1 MAYHSILVHLDH
13 EPACAVRTEI
23 ALRLSR
29 EHGSRLIGLA
39 PTGSVQIPIDVASSL
54 FEPGYAIASGHYLR
68 TRADGACAEFEARA
82 KAAGVSSF
90 ELRVDEADHA
100 ESVIAHAYGADL
112 VIVGQ
117 TDQDAPLGVVNRD
130 LPERA
135 VLGGGRPVLVVP
147 FAGRFDTLGAT
158 VLVAWNE
165 SREAA
170 RAFSDALPMLQRAA
184 KVILLTLRTAADP
197 EPPLEALLAWFAR
210 HSVHPTPAHEV
221 SDLDFG
227 DLLLSRAADMSV
239 DLIVMGCYGHSRL
252 TERVLGGATRSLL
265 RQMTVPVLMSH

>member
-1 MAYHSILVHLDH
+1 MAFHSILVHLDH
-13 EPACAVRTEI
+13 EPACAVRTGI
-23 ALRLSR
+23 ALRLAR

-82 KAAGVSSF
+82 KAAGVSSV

-100 ESVIAHAYGADL
+100 ESVIEHAYGADL

-117 TDQDAPLGVVNRD
+117 TDYDAPLGVVNRD
-130 LPERA
+130 LPERV

-147 FAGRFDTLGAT
+147 FAGRFETLGAT

-170 RAFSDALPMLQRAA
+170 RAFSDALPMLQRAG
-184 KVILLTLRTAADP
+184 KVILLTQRQADEP
-197 EPPLEALLAWFAR
+197 EPSLDALLSWFAR
-210 HSVHPTPAHEV
+210 HSVHPQPAHEV
-221 SDLDFG
+221 SDLGFG

>member
-1 MAYHSILVHLDH
+1 MAYHSILVHLDN
-13 EPACAVRTEI
+13 EPACAVRCEI
-23 ALRLSR
+23 ALRLAR

-39 PTGSVQIPIDVASSL
+39 PTGRVQIPIDIASSL

-82 KAAGVSSF
+82 KAAGVSSV

-100 ESVIAHAYGADL
+100 ESEIEHANGADL

-117 TDQDAPLGVVNRD
+117 TDFEAPLGVVNRD
-130 LPERA
+130 LPERV
-135 VLGGGRPVLVVP
+135 VLGSGRPVLVVP

-158 VLVAWNE
+158 VLAAWNE

-170 RAFSDALPMLQRAA
+170 RAFSDALPLLQRAA
-184 KVILLTLRTAADP
+184 RVILLTQRQADEP
-197 EPPLEALLAWFAR
+197 EPSMEALLAWFAR
-210 HSVHPTPAHEV
+210 HSVHPQAAHEV

-239 DLIVMGCYGHSRL
+239 DLIVMGCYGHTRL
-252 TERVLGGATRSLL
+252 TERVLGGATRALL

>member
-1 MAYHSILVHLDH
+1 MAYHSILVHLDNQ
-13 EPACAVRTEI
+13 PACAVRTQI
-23 ALRLSR
+23 ALRLAR

-54 FEPGYAIASGHYLR
+54 FEPGYAVAAGEYLR
-68 TRADGACAEFEARA
+68 TRADSACADFEARA
-82 KAAGVSSF
+82 KAAGVGAV
-90 ELRVDEADHA
+90 ELRIDESEHA
-100 ESVIAHAYGADL
+100 ESLIRHAYGADL

-117 TDQDAPLGVVNRD
+117 TDREAPFGVVDRD
-130 LPERA
+130 LPERT
-135 VLGGGRPVLVVP
+135 VLGCGRPVLVVP

-170 RAFSDALPMLQRAA
+170 RAFSDALPMLQRAR
-184 KVILLTLRTAADP
+184 KVILLTQRQADEP
-197 EPPLEALLAWFAR
+197 EPELESLLAWFAR
-210 HSVHPTPAHEV
+210 HSVHPQPAHEV
-221 SDLDFG
+221 SDLGFG
-227 DLLLSRAADMSV
+227 DLLLSRAADLSV

-265 RQMTVPVLMSH
+265 QQMTVPVMMSH

>member
-13 EPACAVRTEI
+13 EPACAERTEI
-23 ALRLSR
+23 ALRLAR

-39 PTGSVQIPIDVASSL
+39 PTGSVQIPVDVASSL

-68 TRADGACAEFEARA
+68 TRADNACAQFEARA
-82 KAAGVSSF
+82 KAAGVSSI

-100 ESVIAHAYGADL
+100 ESVIEHAFTADL

-117 TDQDAPLGVVNRD
+117 TDHDAPLGIVNRD

-170 RAFSDALPMLQRAA
+170 RAFSDAMPMLQRAS
-184 KVILLTLRTAADP
+184 KVILLTQRQAEEP

-210 HSVHPTPAHEV
+210 HSVHPQPVQEV

-227 DLLLSRAADMSV
+227 NLLLSRAADMSV

-252 TERVLGGATRSLL
+252 TERVLGGATHSLL
-265 RQMTVPVLMSH
+265 HQMTVPVLMSH